1 MGNASG
7 KPGRALPELRFRLC
21 IRLCI
26 GLCIGLCVCPSTA
39 VQAAH
44 CGPYRVGLREYPQF
58 YERKPDGRFDGLD
71 REFFIALAERSGCRL
86 SLELESQP
94 RLWARVRD
102 GTLDMASWVVPNEE
116 RRPLVH
122 VIPLLSSRLMAVTWR
137 ERGELSQSAFLADTR
152 LRAVAIRKAVYGP
165 GYDALLTQLR
175 LQGRLSEV
183 ADFDT
188 ALRAFTARRVDLLI
202 AYPWTL
208 PGEPRAWL
216 DRVRLTDWQ
225 PEAPAI
231 AFGLALS
238 RSTVREA
245 DLRQLRQGL
254 DAMREDGSLAR
265 LVRRY
270 LPDSNVQLLPAGPP
284 R

>member
-1 MGNASG
+1 MRNASG
-7 KPGRALPELRFRLC
+7 MSRALL
-21 IRLCI
+21 
-26 GLCIGLCVCPSTA
+26 GLCGCLWITA
-39 VQAAH
+39 HAAD

-58 YERKPDGRFDGLD
+58 YERRPDGRFEGLD
-71 REFFIALAERSGCRL
+71 KEFFAALAERSGCQLR
-86 SLELESQP
+86 LELESQP
-94 RLWARVRD
+94 RLWARVKD

-116 RRPLVH
+116 RRPLVT
-122 VIPLLSSRLMAVTWR
+122 VVPLLSSRLMAVTWR
-137 ERGELSQSAFLADTR
+137 ERGELSQSAFLADSS

-165 GYDALLTQLR
+165 GYDALLAQLR
-175 LQGRLSEV
+175 AQGRLSEV

-208 PGEPRAWL
+208 PSEPRAWL
-216 DRVRLTDWQ
+216 DQLRLADWQ

-245 DLRQLRQGL
+245 DQRQLLQGL
-254 DAMREDGSLAR
+254 SAMRDDGSLTR
-265 LVRRY
+265 IVRRH
-270 LPDSNVQLLPAGPP
+270 LPESSVQLLPVGMP